1 MDSSS
6 LPPKPSIS
14 LPLTSR
20 EGGNS
25 SASSSLSPVLPT
37 PSNSTSVRSSPT
49 SPNSINLTARPTS
62 PLQQQSYSTKLVELQ
77 HQLAEKEKQLQ
88 ESSGGIEKNVLVRQI
103 RQLQDKMQQLEVK
116 RQTSPTPTRME
127 QQQPDNSSST
137 SSLTSTGTYTSGAGS
152 VDQDQLAPETMEKL
166 RYLERDLNSY
176 RTSLIPGVGRKE
188 KVRQI

>member
-1 MDSSS
+1 M
-6 LPPKPSIS
+6 
-14 LPLTSR
+14 
-20 EGGNS
+20 
-25 SASSSLSPVLPT
+25 SP
-37 PSNSTSVRSSPT
+37 
-49 SPNSINLTARPTS
+49 
-62 PLQQQSYSTKLVELQ
+62 QQSYSTKLVELQ

-103 RQLQDKMQQLEVK
+103 RQLQEKMQQLEVK
-116 RQTSPTPTRME
+116 RQSSPTRMDPNHQYQHQQH

-188 KVRQI
+188 KVM